1 MRVAKEF
8 TPEVLLSAPRRGA
21 AVPSPDGTLI
31 LYTQSTHSFDDKK
44 TLNEVRVMD
53 VESGASD
60 QLTDDDKVHDALWV
74 PGTASHVIYLKS
86 GDKGTT
92 QIWVADAASPA
103 KEHYV
108 AAEYDA
114 PIRALKVKALADGSV
129 AFVVAGLVGPD
140 GSLFNDEAEEKA
152 TTGRIFDDHHVRFL
166 ASPAAAAAAAAG
178 KRRIVT
184 NARWNTLYKPHKYA
198 LWYSTLVNAH
208 GKWGVAGE
216 LHNAIKDTRLE
227 APFGMYGEVDSG
239 GSFDVSDRGIAFIA
253 EDVGLSPEK
262 AGVAHVYYVPLQS
275 FTAAATVK
283 PRPIVMGIS
292 ETRAYYTNVRC
303 SPDGAKVAFLQSL
316 SSDFSDTR
324 LYIGHTTSFGAYDV
338 HKMVFG
344 QGPRLPPRAFE
355 FAGDS
360 DAIFLLTEDCG
371 RVKLSHLELRHH
383 AEATPL
389 VQSGVVTAFYPLR
402 EASYDKVLV
411 TSNSMVD
418 SSLWQ
423 IVDVSLNTA
432 PRVVSSATKHG
443 AKYGLSHRM
452 VSEFWYEGE
461 NDAVVHSFIIKPTN
475 FDETKKYPWVLLP
488 HGGPV
493 SSSLDSWSTRWNMA
507 LWAQKGYVLV
517 APNIAGS
524 TGYGAEFAARVYR
537 SWGGAPYQDLVA
549 LMDHLKQL
557 PYLDHARAIV
567 AGASY
572 GGYMISWMMGHDL
585 IRRFSCAVWHDGIF
599 NLPAFMIQTDFVD
612 GGPNFGGP
620 PFIWNNSEELERWN
634 PARPELLRNWTHAPP
649 TLVIHS
655 EKDYRCPITEGIAAY
670 NTLQCQ
676 GVKSRFL
683 TFSDECH
690 WVLNPENSLIWHK
703 TVLDWMAKYAGE
715 TQVARRD

>member
-8 TPEVLLSAPRRGA
+8 TPKVLLSAPRRGA
-21 AVPSPDGTLI
+21 AIPSPDGTLI
-31 LYTQSTHSFDDKK
+31 LYTQSTHSFNDKK
-44 TLNEVRVMD
+44 TLKEVRVMD
-53 VESGASD
+53 VETGASE
-60 QLTDDDKVHDALWV
+60 QLTGDDKVHDALWV
-74 PGTASHVIYLKS
+74 PGTATDVVYLKS

-92 QIWVADAASPA
+92 QICIADAANLA
-103 KEHYV
+103 VDHYV

-114 PIRALKVKALADGSV
+114 PISTLKVKALHDGSI

-140 GSLFNDEAEEKA
+140 GSLFNDEAEENT
-152 TTGRIFDDHHVRFL
+152 TTGRTFDDYHVRF
-166 ASPAAAAAAAAG
+166 
-178 KRRIVT
+178 
-184 NARWNTLYKPHKYA
+184 WNTLYKSHKYT

-216 LHNAIKDTRLE
+216 LQNALRDTRLE
-227 APFGMYGEVDSG
+227 APFGIYGEVDASS
-239 GSFDVSDRGIAFIA
+239 SFDVSEKGIAFIA
-253 EDVGLSPEK
+253 EDVGLSPEQ
-262 AGVAHVYYVPLQS
+262 AGTSHVYYVPLRS
-275 FTAAATVK
+275 FTAAAAVR

-292 ETRAYYTNVRC
+292 EASAFYNHVRC
-303 SPDGAKVAFLQSL
+303 SPDGSKIAFLQSL
-316 SSDFSDTR
+316 SGNFSDAR

-338 HKMVFG
+338 YKMIFG
-344 QGPRLPPRAFE
+344 RAPRLPPQRFE

-360 DAIFLLTEDCG
+360 DAILLLTEDCG
-371 RVKLSHLELRHH
+371 RVKLSHLELRPH

-389 VQSGVVTAFYPLR
+389 VQTGVVTAFYPLT
-402 EASYDKVLV
+402 EATHDRILV

-423 IVDVSLNTA
+423 IVDISMNTA

-461 NDAVVHSFIIKPTN
+461 NDTVVHSFIIKPTN
-475 FDETKKYPWVLLP
+475 FDETKKYPWVLMP

-493 SSSLDSWSTRWNMA
+493 ASWLDSWSTRWNMA
-507 LWAQKGYVLV
+507 LWAQQGYVVV

-524 TGYGAEFAARVYR
+524 TGYGTEFTARIYK

-549 LMDHLKQL
+549 LMNHLEQV
-557 PYLDHARAIV
+557 PYLDQARAIV

-572 GGYMISWMMGHDL
+572 GGFMISWMMGHDL
-585 IRRFSCAVWHDGIF
+585 IRRFACAIWHDGIF
-599 NLPAFMIQTDFVD
+599 NLPAFMIQSDFID
-612 GGPNFGGP
+612 SGPEFGGP
-620 PFIWNNSEELERWN
+620 PLIWKNAEELERWN
-634 PARPELLRNWTHAPP
+634 PARPELLRNWRHAPP

-690 WVLNPENSLIWHK
+690 WVLNPENSIVWHE
-703 TVLDWMAKYAGE
+703 TVFDWMKKYAGE
-715 TQVARRD
+715 TQAVKRA